1 MLVSMP
7 KIVNHEQYR
16 KELLMKSFD
25 LFGEKGYAS
34 ITMREI
40 AKGLGVS
47 TGTLYHYFPSKEAL
61 FLQLIEELTK
71 QDILNF
77 LAEAGEAKTLAER
90 IKTLMNF
97 VAKNEDYFFKQNL
110 LMLDFYQQQERT
122 DVLHNQTLRKVWDD
136 AIQALAIYLEIEDRA
151 LADFIYCFLNGL
163 ISARMFEGD
172 TISYTEQSELLA
184 NMLTA
189 YLKAQ
194 KTH

>member
-1 MLVSMP
+1 MP
-7 KIVNHEQYR
+7 KIVDHEQYR
-16 KELLMKSFD
+16 QELLIKSFD
-25 LFGEKGYAS
+25 LFAEKGYAS

-77 LAEAGEAKTLAER
+77 LAEAGDAQTLAER

-97 VAKNEDYFFKQNL
+97 VAKNEDYFFKQNV

-122 DVLHNQTLRKVWDD
+122 EVLNNQTLRRVWDD
-136 AIQALAIYLEIEDRA
+136 AIQALASYLEIEDRA
-151 LADFIYCFLNGL
+151 IADFIYCFVNGL
-163 ISARMFEGD
+163 ISARMFESD

-184 NMLTA
+184 NMLTS
-189 YLKAQ
+189 YLKA
-194 KTH
+194 KKNH

>member
-1 MLVSMP
+1 MP
-7 KIVNHEQYR
+7 KIVDHEQYR
-16 KELLMKSFD
+16 QELLIKSFD
-25 LFGEKGYAS
+25 LFAEKGYAS

-77 LAEAGEAKTLAER
+77 LAEAGDAQTLAER

-97 VAKNEDYFFKQNL
+97 VAKNEDYFFKQNV

-122 DVLHNQTLRKVWDD
+122 EVLNNQTLRRVWDD
-136 AIQALAIYLEIEDRA
+136 AIQALASYLEIEDRA
-151 LADFIYCFLNGL
+151 IADFIYCFVNGL
-163 ISARMFEGD
+163 ISARMFESD

-184 NMLTA
+184 NMLTT
-189 YLKAQ
+189 YLKAK